1 MHPPQLE
8 VELEDDRVQGVT
20 AVVQNGSPYTYFGER
35 PVHLGEGADLESG
48 DLAGIVLQ
56 RARPIDIPTI
66 AWRALSPRARV
77 ARHRHIHPFTGL
89 AELHI
94 RSCDDRPLPL
104 QVDGDYI
111 GEAPEATFSVIP
123 RGITVIS

>member
-1 MHPPQLE
+1 
-8 VELEDDRVQGVT
+8 
-20 AVVQNGSPYTYFGER
+20 
-35 PVHLGEGADLESG
+35 
-48 DLAGIVLQ
+48 
-56 RARPIDIPTI
+56 
-66 AWRALSPRARV
+66 V

-89 AELHI
+89 DELRV

-111 GEAPEATFSVIP
+111 GEAHEATFSVIP